1 LTLTSNMLLYSHMKL
16 VYTQPHGKHIKAG
29 DEVKIN
35 DKVLTF
41 RGELVKVV
49 SFNKPHKPS
58 SCGKIIIE
66 TSYGN
71 QSEVYVSVVEAKWID
86 RNDQF

>member
-1 LTLTSNMLLYSHMKL
+1 MLLYSPMKL

-58 SCGKIIIE
+58 SIGKIIIE

-71 QSEVYVSVVEAKWID
+71 QNEVYVSVIDAKWTE
-86 RNDQF
+86 